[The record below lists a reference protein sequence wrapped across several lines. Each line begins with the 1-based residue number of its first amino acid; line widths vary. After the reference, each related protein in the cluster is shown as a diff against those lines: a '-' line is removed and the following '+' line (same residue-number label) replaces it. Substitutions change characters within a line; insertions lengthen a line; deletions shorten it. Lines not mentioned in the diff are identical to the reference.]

1 MRWAEIIAE
10 AEPVASV
17 APTKPQTPKSPNSG
31 GIKPLTPKQARA
43 RSDRLAKASAK
54 VADTAAANAARM
66 AAARRQ
72 QNSI

>member
-1 MRWAEIIAE
+1 MRWAEIIDE
-10 AEPVASV
+10 AEPVASI
-17 APTKPQTPKSPNSG
+17 APTKPDAPKSPASG

-54 VADTAAANAARM
+54 VTDTAAANAQRM

>member
-1 MRWAEIIAE
+1 MRWAEIIDE

-17 APTKPQTPKSPNSG
+17 APTKPDSPKSPASG
-31 GIKPLTPKQARA
+31 GIAPLTPKQARA

-54 VADTAAANAARM
+54 VADTAAANAQRM